1 MGPAESQF
9 LSKHVT
15 VPSLLDPADN
25 ESKIKFPG
33 DPVVETSMSNAG
45 DIHSIPSQGGRMSE
59 ASSPKSQNV
68 NIATNSITTLK
79 MDHIKKNL

>member
-33 DPVVETSMSNAG
+33 DPVGKTSPFNAG
-45 DIHSIPSQGGRMSE
+45 GVCSIPGQGGRMPH
-59 ASSPKSQNV
+59 A
-68 NIATNSITTLK
+68 
-79 MDHIKKNL
+79 

>member
-15 VPSLLDPADN
+15 APSLLDPADN

-33 DPVVETSMSNAG
+33 DPVGKTSPFNAG
-45 DIHSIPSQGGRMSE
+45 DVCSIPGQGGRMPH
-59 ASSPKSQNV
+59 A
-68 NIATNSITTLK
+68 
-79 MDHIKKNL
+79 